1 MKTERMTILVTPAQK
16 QAIATKARKLNLS
29 AGEIIR
35 RAVESYRHNDEEI
48 VLNALADELE
58 RAVKEARHALKDA
71 LGETQRTLEHFASK
85 PWPRSRNLRAA
96 GNRNA

>member
-16 QAIATKARKLNLS
+16 QANATKARKLNVS

-48 VLNALADELE
+48 VLAALADELD
-58 RAVKEARHALKDA
+58 RSVKEARHALKDA
-71 LGETQRTLEHFASK
+71 LTETRRTIAHFAAK
-85 PWPRSRNLRAA
+85 PKSRHLKAA
-96 GNRNA
+96 